1 MKIIFRVQNRT
12 LLFIAGAVWILAGLN
27 ILRIGILTWM
37 DSSTFFP
44 FMIGEFVAW
53 HMLGFYFVF
62 LKLYYKH
69 SERIKQKSD
78 VNCPFSFFDARGW
91 IMMIF
96 MITLGVGIRH
106 SRILPDSFIS
116 VFYTG
121 LSSALIIT
129 GILFLIQSVK
139 EGRNSK

>member
-37 DSSTFFP
+37 DSSIFFP
-44 FMIGEFVAW
+44 FMIGEAIVVF
-53 HMLGFYFVF
+53 MLFFYFVF

-96 MITLGVGIRH
+96 MITLGVLIRRFH
-106 SRILPDSFIS
+106 LLPSTFIS

-121 LSSALIIT
+121 LSVALIIT
-129 GILFLIQSVK
+129 GILFLMRWKSERV
-139 EGRNSK
+139 

>member
-44 FMIGEFVAW
+44 FMIGEAIVVF
-53 HMLGFYFVF
+53 MLFFYFVF

-96 MITLGVGIRH
+96 MITLGVLIRRFH
-106 SRILPDSFIS
+106 LLPSTFIS

-121 LSSALIIT
+121 LSVALIIT
-129 GILFLIQSVK
+129 GILFLMRWKSERV
-139 EGRNSK
+139 